1 MSQVQILYLP
11 QIYFQDYYYIVKS
24 YFIIIFSLTITF
36 CSVDSDGTIL
46 SDEEISNESNSATS
60 NDEQNSTTSSLDNR
74 EIKYFIAESVSNEHQ
89 EMLKK
94 WVAISEELYFTQPNV
109 VIENLYPIYLVQ
121 LDRNN
126 SESAFALEPVY
137 CEFLEEEHKKL
148 FVWDGYDSSRCGDN
162 EDAREEYE
170 RNGLFVEPNG
180 GVAHSQISSIPQRD
194 GYNLFV
200 SKTHDLPEHA
210 SSMGYVTLHEM
221 FHIFQTSHYSTD
233 SYDEQRM
240 LNGRFSGDNPED
252 DVPWWNEGTAV
263 YFSYIDY
270 ARTINDMSWFK
281 DEMYCTLLCERDR
294 YGNKSRLEIF
304 KETGVK
310 LNNITFSGNP
320 EPIDKQIAYEIGA
333 WFVAYLVNDHGEDKI
348 LDIYSLYDEFGF
360 EKSFEMQFGKDYRTY
375 LEEFYEFLDL
385 PEDQLMGILL
395 SK

>member
-1 MSQVQILYLP
+1 M
-11 QIYFQDYYYIVKS
+11 KN
-24 YFIIIFSLTITF
+24 YFILIFSLTITF
-36 CSVDSDGTIL
+36 CSLDSDSSNISDETIL
-46 SDEEISNESNSATS
+46 PDEEISNESTSATPS
-60 NDEQNSTTSSLDNR
+60 DEQISTTSSSDNR
-74 EIKYFIAESVSNEHQ
+74 EIIYFIAESVSNEHR
-89 EMLKK
+89 EMLKA

-121 LDRNN
+121 LDKNN
-126 SESAFALEPVY
+126 PESALALEPVY

-148 FVWDGYDSSRCGDN
+148 FIQDGYDSSRCGDN
-162 EDAREEYE
+162 EDSREEYE

-180 GVAHSQISSIPQRD
+180 GVAGSAISSIPQRD
-194 GYNLFV
+194 GYNLFI
-200 SKTHDLPEHA
+200 SRTHDLPQHA

-233 SYDEQRM
+233 SFDGQRM

-252 DVPWWNEGTAV
+252 DVPWWNEGAAV

-281 DEMYCTLLCERDR
+281 EQMYCTILCEKDR

-304 KETGVK
+304 KESGLK

-320 EPIDKQIAYEIGA
+320 EPVDKQIAYEIGA
-333 WFVAYLVNDHGEDKI
+333 WFIAYLVNDHGEDKI
-348 LDIYSLYDEFGF
+348 LDIYSLYEEFGF

-375 LEEFYEFLDL
+375 LNEFYEFLNL
-385 PEDQLMGILL
+385 PVDQIMAILL